1 MQSNTYSGHTI
12 HQRHILVGV
21 TGSVA
26 ATKLLELV
34 TGLQT
39 LGEVQVVYTSAAK
52 RFFCSTKLS
61 QSGVSLWTDGDEWDL
76 WQELSSPIL
85 HIKLR
90 RWADI
95 FILAPLTANTLA
107 KMANGLCDNLLT
119 SILRAWDPSRPILA
133 APAMNT
139 YMWHHPLTQRHI
151 ALIHD
156 IFTWIE
162 WIGPIEKRLACGDIG
177 MGGMMGVSEIIEKA
191 AQMLERAK
199 KENNQVFFKTY

>member
-1 MQSNTYSGHTI
+1 
-12 HQRHILVGV
+12 VGV
-21 TGSVA
+21 TGSIA

-34 TGLQT
+34 TGLQA

-52 RFFCSTKLS
+52 RFLCTAKLR
-61 QSGVSLWTDGDEWDL
+61 QSGVSLWTDGDEWNMHILTIQL
-76 WQELSSPIL
+76 WQEISSPIL
-85 HIKLR
+85 HIELR

-95 FILAPLTANTLA
+95 LVLAPLTANTLA

-119 SILRAWDPSRPILA
+119 CILRAWHPSRPILA

-151 ALIHD
+151 TLIQG

-162 WIGPIEKRLACGDIG
+162 WIGPVEKRLACGDVG
-177 MGGMMGVSEIIEKA
+177 MGGMTAVTGIIEKTS
-191 AQMLERAK
+191 QMLEKAE
-199 KENNQVFFKTY
+199 KENN